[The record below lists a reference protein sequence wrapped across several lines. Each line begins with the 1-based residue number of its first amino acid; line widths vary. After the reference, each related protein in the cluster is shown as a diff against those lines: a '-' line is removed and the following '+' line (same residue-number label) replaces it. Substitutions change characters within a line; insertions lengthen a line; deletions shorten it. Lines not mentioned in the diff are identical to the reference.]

1 MPNLLILR
9 AGGSICKNR
18 AMTVTVHDITISP
31 TVDGASLNLKGLLAI
46 PSSPGPWPAVVV
58 VHEAFGIEAEMRK
71 QVTHLATLGYLT
83 LMPDLYTEGGFR
95 KCIGA
100 TSRALRSGKGRA
112 WADIES
118 ARLWLNKRDDFTGAI
133 GIIGFCMGGGFALL
147 AAASGYET
155 EETAYQAA
163 AVNYGILPADLDVI
177 EHSCPVVA
185 SYGAKDRA
193 IKNGAARLEAKYTQL
208 GVAHDVKEYPGAGHA
223 FLNEKM
229 TGPVA
234 LRPLLKIS
242 GIGPNP
248 EAAIDAW
255 QRIDGFFKEHLKA

>member
-1 MPNLLILR
+1 MPPVLQD
-9 AGGSICKNR
+9 
-18 AMTVTVHDITISP
+18 VVISP
-31 TVDGASLNLKGLLAI
+31 TVDGASLHLKGLLGI
-46 PSSPGPWPAVVV
+46 PDSPGPWPAVVV

-71 QVTHLATLGYLT
+71 QVTHLASLGYLA

-100 TSRALRSGKGRA
+100 TARALRSGTGRA

-118 ARLWLNKRDDFTGAI
+118 ARLWLTGRDDFTGAL

-147 AAASGYET
+147 AAASGYDS

-185 SYGAKDRA
+185 SYGSKDRA
-193 IKNGAARLEAKYTQL
+193 VKDAPARLEALYTRL
-208 GVAHDVKEYPGAGHA
+208 GVAHDVKEYPGAAHA
-223 FLNEKM
+223 FLNEKP
-229 TGPVA
+229 TGP
-234 LRPLLKIS
+234 LLIRPFLKIS
-242 GIGPNP
+242 GIAPDP
-248 EAAIDAW
+248 VAAVDAWKRIDA
-255 QRIDGFFKEHLKA
+255 FFGEHLVPTRP